1 MSPADQSYAWASV
14 TFDLL
19 LQSVRRG
26 RVAMRQYQV
35 VIEELLR
42 AVRARGPPVKSDTTI
57 AAHLLR
63 IVDPATGSGLPD
75 ELLLPEVA
83 ILYLAGVETSAHTVA
98 FVLCVP
104 IGCVLGF
111 HRVLLPGSPCTW
123 PAWRRLCC
131 APLRRCGAFL
141 VMPQGLPGFCWVAAP
156 VASLRRDVRAH
167 CRLCAPVTLFAVTFL
182 AWY

>member
-1 MSPADQSYAWASV
+1 M
-14 TFDLL
+14 L

-42 AVRARGPPVKSDTTI
+42 AVRARGPPAKDDTTI

-63 IVDPATGSGLPD
+63 IVDPATGRGLPD

-98 FVLCVP
+98 FVLCAP
-104 IGCVLGF
+104 GHAAGF
-111 HRVLLPGSPCTW
+111 P
-123 PAWRRLCC
+123 
-131 APLRRCGAFL
+131 
-141 VMPQGLPGFCWVAAP
+141 
-156 VASLRRDVRAH
+156 
-167 CRLCAPVTLFAVTFL
+167 
-182 AWY
+182 